1 MIAILGCGPAGLLA
15 ALACAHSGKAF
26 VIISNPEKSILG
38 GAQFLHKPIPE
49 VTDGLIGYPVNHI
62 TRGSIDQ
69 YRKKVYGPEADDR
82 LQDPNNIM
90 PQTGEA
96 LQAWPLQEAYDGLW
110 EFMERYINVISLD
123 GDWVRRN
130 RGDFSL
136 LLSTVPATR
145 LCLQKERHQFR
156 SQKIFIANQAIES
169 VPDNTVLFDGTED
182 RTWYRCASVFGHEST
197 EWSEATFKDQKSPR
211 LPVTTF
217 SALKPLET
225 NCTCHL
231 APTPSR
237 RQHPSIAWTPMRT
250 GPFVRLGRRGT
261 WSKNEFT
268 HHAYYKTIDLLKEID
283 V

>member
-1 MIAILGCGPAGLLA
+1 M
-15 ALACAHSGKAF
+15 
-26 VIISNPEKSILG
+26 G
-38 GAQFLHKPIPE
+38 GAQFLHKPIPDI
-49 VTDGLIGYPVNHI
+49 TDHSAGLAINHI
-62 TRGSIDQ
+62 TRGNINQ

-82 LQDPNNIM
+82 LQDPNNLM
-90 PQTGEA
+90 PQTGETIR
-96 LQAWPLQEAYDGLW
+96 AWPLQEGYDLLW
-110 EFMERYINVISLD
+110 DAMSGYISPISLD
-123 GDWVRRN
+123 GDWVRQNRN
-130 RGDFSL
+130 DFSL

-156 SQKIFIANQAIES
+156 SQKIFIANQAIEH
-169 VPDNTVLFDGTED
+169 VPDNTVLFDGTEN

-197 EWSEATFKDQKSPR
+197 EWSEATFKDQKTPR
-211 LPVTTF
+211 LPLTTF

-231 APTPSR
+231 TPSPYSYSR
-237 RQHPSIAWTPMRT
+237 PGYHTTWKPSKPA
-250 GPFVRLGRRGT
+250 PFLRLGRRGT